1 MIETIVMTLLTM
13 IAAACV
19 LFFLAYCWG
28 YVL

>member
-1 MIETIVMTLLTM
+1 MIETLLMVVWTM
-13 IAAACV
+13 LAAACV